1 MFYPGKNPL
10 EKNFTRIIIW
20 HNAGNAVSASL
31 NPCTRVLYIEEYIA
45 TTSEPGNR
53 MARKATSSAST
64 VKSASTAKSATA
76 KKKTKTKRRPRI
88 RTVAI
93 NTGGGDAPGL
103 NAVIRAVTI
112 GAIER
117 GWKVVG
123 IRDGYNGLLMPEQY
137 PDGGLIPLTLES
149 VRGITHLGG
158 TILGTTNKGNP
169 LEYPVQQKDGSYK
182 TVDRSREIIRGCKK
196 HRIDAVVAIGGDGS
210 LSIADALYE
219 KGLRIVGVPKTIDN
233 DLSETVATFGFD
245 TAVSFATECLDR
257 LHSTAEAH
265 RRIMVVEVMGR
276 YAGWIA
282 VNAGISGTADAI
294 LIPEIPYDI
303 EKVAEKTRERVR
315 NGRKFSI
322 VVVAEGAKPK
332 GGERSVKSREVG
344 RAEKLGG
351 IGEHV
356 AAQLQEMTGQESR
369 HVVLGHLQRGGKP
382 TTFDRLLSLRFGA
395 AAVRAIEEGQSGI
408 MVALDPP
415 TVRYVP
421 LKKATRRMKSVPLDS
436 DTMMTARD
444 LGICFG
450 D

>member
-1 MFYPGKNPL
+1 
-10 EKNFTRIIIW
+10 
-20 HNAGNAVSASL
+20 
-31 NPCTRVLYIEEYIA
+31 
-45 TTSEPGNR
+45 
-53 MARKATSSAST
+53 MARKATSSVSRAKSTAS
-64 VKSASTAKSATA
+64 SASAA

-112 GAIER
+112 GSIER

-158 TILGTTNKGNP
+158 TIIGTTNKGNP
-169 LEYPVQQKDGSYK
+169 LEYPIEQEDGSIK
-182 TVDRSREIIRGCKK
+182 TVDRSGEIIRGCKK
-196 HRIDAVVAIGGDGS
+196 HNIDAVVAIGGDGS
-210 LSIADALYE
+210 LSIANALYE
-219 KGLRIVGVPKTIDN
+219 KGLRIIGVPKTIDN

-282 VNAGISGTADAI
+282 VHAGIAGTADAI
-294 LIPEIPYDI
+294 LIPEIPYGI

-315 NGRKFSI
+315 QGKKFSI
-322 VVVAEGAKPK
+322 VVVAEGAQPK
-332 GGERSVKSREVG
+332 GGERSVKSKEVG

-351 IGEHV
+351 IGERV
-356 AAQLQEMTGQESR
+356 AKQLQEMTGQESR